1 MTTYATW
8 AHILSEESVILKLEP
23 LEGNDHTLEHEFSVY
38 KRLNRRM
45 GIPFVL
51 WFGTESGFN
60 IMALD
65 HLGLFLQT
73 LFIHSSFQFIIK
85 TVLLLARRFH
95 GNTNLYIH

>member
-38 KRLNRRM
+38 KRLNGGM

-51 WFGTESGFN
+51 WFGIESGFN
-60 IMALD
+60 IMAVDCLSPS
-65 HLGLFLQT
+65 LQT
-73 LFIHSSFQFIIK
+73 LSICSGFQFTMK
-85 TVLLLARRFH
+85 TILLLAGQLVSPFDF
-95 GNTNLYIH
+95 